1 MSRDTASCSL
11 SQTLLSSPGPGS
23 QTSGAFALPSL
34 PSHFLLY
41 VPFSAFP
48 KGESDILSFL
58 YPPHFGG
65 L

>member
-1 MSRDTASCSL
+1 MSPGHSFL
-11 SQTLLSSPGPGS
+11 FPLPVLGSPGPGS
-23 QTSGAFALPSL
+23 QTSGAFTLPAL

-48 KGESDILSFL
+48 KAESDILSL
-58 YPPHFGG
+58 YPSHFGG